1 MRAGMVVDV
10 AHGEDAFETLRF
22 FIPEHDTEHLVVDEL
37 LDALRDAAEE
47 FLAIEDGGEF
57 AADLVEQGKRGG
69 LLRVGHEQARRDGI
83 GVADHWK
90 WKAFRLVIH
99 ISQLFSR
106 KLDRE
111 NSLCGIRRDE
121 GQKSAQVRGHRQQ
134 EPG

>member
-1 MRAGMVVDV
+1 M
-10 AHGEDAFETLRF
+10 
-22 FIPEHDTEHLVVDEL
+22 VVDEL

-47 FLAIEDGGEF
+47 FFAIEDGGEF
-57 AADLVEQGKRGG
+57 AADLVEHGKRGG

-106 KLDRE
+106 KLDYSMLKEDVTFRKE
-111 NSLCGIRRDE
+111 VAEKVGIGFELPRL
-121 GQKSAQVRGHRQQ
+121 
-134 EPG
+134 